1 VAATANRRRP
11 RGFVHLAAGKGLRAP
26 RRFVKESL
34 ENEENVLNPTLPAE
48 APKPDASTLAAGG
61 RALEHFLA
69 AGFSRLEPPV
79 LQAASVFLD
88 MSGEDI
94 RGRLYLTSDASGA
107 ELCLRPDYTIP
118 VCLSYLASPEAGR
131 PAQFAYLGPVFR
143 ARAGQS
149 GEMTQTGLE
158 SYGREDV
165 EAADAEILAL
175 ALEAAELAGAGPLTV
190 RLGDARL
197 FDSALAALGLPEV
210 WLRRMRR
217 GLARGRALETILDGN
232 GQGALAQSGVLAAL
246 ESADHA
252 GAKALVEDLLAIAG
266 VATVGGRSAGE
277 IADRFLEQA
286 AARSQTHVSAEQ
298 QDVLRRFLAISGDPD
313 SASRRLRQLATEA
326 RLDLGGA
333 LDSFDQRTGFLAA
346 RGLRIED
353 FVFSAPF
360 VRDLDYYTG
369 FVFEAVDAAR
379 PDAKPAVGGGRYDG
393 LARRL
398 GAASDVPAVGAAVWI
413 DRLPTSGE
421 RA

>member
-1 VAATANRRRP
+1 M
-11 RGFVHLAAGKGLRAP
+11 RGFVHLGRGKGLRPP
-26 RRFVKESL
+26 RGFVKESRQ
-34 ENEENVLNPTLPAE
+34 NEENVVNPTPPAPTAE
-48 APKPDASTLAAGG
+48 APAPQASPLEAGE

-69 AGFSRLEPPV
+69 AGFARLEPAV
-79 LQAASVFLD
+79 LQPASVFLD
-88 MSGEDI
+88 MSGEEI

-107 ELCLRPDYTIP
+107 ELCLRPDYTVP
-118 VCLSYLASPEAGR
+118 VCLAYLASPEAGR
-131 PAQFAYLGPVFR
+131 QAQYAYLGPVFR

-158 SYGREDV
+158 SYGRADV

-175 ALEAAELAGAGPLTV
+175 ALEAAEIAGAGPLKV

-197 FDSALAALGLPEV
+197 FDSALAALALPDV

-217 GLARGRALETILDGN
+217 GLARGRALETIVDGN
-232 GQGALAQSGVLAAL
+232 GAGALAQPGVLAAL

-266 VATVGGRSAGE
+266 IAAVGGRSAGE

-286 AARSQTHVSAEQ
+286 AARSQADVSAEQ
-298 QDVLRRFLAISGDPD
+298 QAALARFLAISGDPD
-313 SASRRLRQLATEA
+313 AASRRLRQWAA
-326 RLDLGGA
+326 DAGLDLGGA
-333 LDSFDQRTGFLAA
+333 LDSFDQRAGFLAA
-346 RGLRIED
+346 RGLRIEE
-353 FVFSAPF
+353 FVFSAAF

-379 PDAKPAVGGGRYDG
+379 PDAKPAIGGGRYDG

-413 DRLPTSGE
+413 DRLPLSGG

>member
-1 VAATANRRRP
+1 M
-11 RGFVHLAAGKGLRAP
+11 
-26 RRFVKESL
+26 
-34 ENEENVLNPTLPAE
+34 NPTPPAPPAE
-48 APKPDASTLAAGG
+48 APKSPASTPSASPLDAGG

-79 LQAASVFLD
+79 LQPASVFLD

-107 ELCLRPDYTIP
+107 ELCLRPDYTVP
-118 VCLSYLASPEAGR
+118 VCLAYLGSAAAGR
-131 PAQFAYLGPVFR
+131 PAQYAYLGPVFR

-158 SYGREDV
+158 SYGRPDV

-175 ALEAAELAGAGPLTV
+175 ALEAAELAGAGPLKV

-197 FDSALAALGLPEV
+197 FDSALAALALPDL

-217 GLARGRALETILDGN
+217 GLARGRALETIVNGN
-232 GQGALAQSGVLAAL
+232 GGGALAQAGVLAAI

-266 VATVGGRSAGE
+266 ITAVGGRSAGE

-286 AARSQTHVSAEQ
+286 AARSQADVSAEQ

-313 SASRRLRQLATEA
+313 AASRQLRQLAADA
-326 RLDLGGA
+326 RLDLAEA

-346 RGLRIED
+346 RGLRIEE
-353 FVFSAPF
+353 FTFSAAF

-413 DRLPTSGE
+413 DRLPISGE
-421 RA
+421 CP